1 MLNNVTTLT
10 YFPTGPV
17 NTIMGQ
23 QNNVTTYTYDSFGR
37 LTASSGSITNPFR
50 PEEAGYFVPPQP
62 TTWMEPLR
70 GRAKIRHSSDLFVAQ
85 DGLIYLTDYD
95 AGLYILQWKGT

>member
-1 MLNNVTTLT
+1 LLNNVTTLT

-50 PEEAGYFVPPQP
+50 PAKAVVLDYFKVKFGSPIGVSYLSINFNKRSANDSIP
-62 TTWMEPLR
+62 TT
-70 GRAKIRHSSDLFVAQ
+70 
-85 DGLIYLTDYD
+85 
-95 AGLYILQWKGT
+95 